1 MAVNALCKLQKLK
14 NLDLSG
20 TRVNDTT
27 VAGLVS
33 LPLRRLNLSKT
44 KITDASIPALLNI
57 KTLESLTVAQ
67 TEVTGAA
74 FKGYNKANL
83 KQLNVSATP
92 FGIDGFAAIRGMKSL
107 EELNVYDAGLVQHT
121 KVNVFRTFP
130 KLKTLNAG
138 ANSIT
143 DEGLKVFFKG
153 HGSLEELN
161 LDGNKWITE
170 SGLES
175 LVAVKSLR
183 RLTVKDTVVGETG
196 ARALKDRLPDCSII
210 TSKGN
215 F

>member
-1 MAVNALCKLQKLK
+1 MSC
-14 NLDLSG
+14 
-20 TRVNDTT
+20 T
-27 VAGLVS
+27 
-33 LPLRRLNLSKT
+33 
-44 KITDASIPALLNI
+44 
-57 KTLESLTVAQ
+57 KTLESLAVAQ

-83 KQLNVSATP
+83 KQLNVGATQ

-153 HGSLEELN
+153 HRSLEELN
-161 LDGNKWITE
+161 LDGNKWITD

-175 LVAVKSLR
+175 LVTVKSLR

-196 ARALKDRLPDCSII
+196 ARALKERLPDYSII
-210 TSKGN
+210 SSKGN